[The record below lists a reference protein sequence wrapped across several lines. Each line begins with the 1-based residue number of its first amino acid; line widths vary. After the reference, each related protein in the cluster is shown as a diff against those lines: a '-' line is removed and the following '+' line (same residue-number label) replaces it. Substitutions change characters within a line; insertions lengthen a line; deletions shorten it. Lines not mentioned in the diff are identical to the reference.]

1 MNFTMRIDSNR
12 EIASVLNRSPREGE
26 LSHYDSNRTDPQQT
40 VYAVVALRHDLG
52 GSRQVLILEGTSMAG
67 TEAAADF
74 VLEDDTL
81 LPFLN
86 RIRRPDGSIP
96 YFEVL
101 LQSTSLDGNA
111 SQSKIVAYR
120 TSQD

>member
-1 MNFTMRIDSNR
+1 MNFIMQIDSNH
-12 EIASVLNRSPREGE
+12 EVSSVLNRSPRGNE
-26 LSHYDSNRTDPQQT
+26 LSHYDSKRNDPQQT
-40 VYAVVALRHDLG
+40 VYGVVALRHDLG

-74 VLEDDTL
+74 VLEDGSL

-86 RIRRPDGSIP
+86 KIRRPDGSIP

-101 LQSTSLDGNA
+101 LQSASLDGNA